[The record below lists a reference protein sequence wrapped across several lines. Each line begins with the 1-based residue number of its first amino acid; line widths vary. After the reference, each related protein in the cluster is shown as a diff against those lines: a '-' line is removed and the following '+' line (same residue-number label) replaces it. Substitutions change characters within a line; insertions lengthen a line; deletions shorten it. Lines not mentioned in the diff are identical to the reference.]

1 MRRITLNL
9 SIALRSLYSFKLRTS
24 LAVLGV
30 LLGTLS
36 LIVVSNL
43 TGSLVKQGEKELEKL
58 GKNLLLV
65 QSGTVIRFGMRT
77 RLISTAD
84 TLKIA
89 DVQAILDHSPH
100 VSMAAPSSTRTF
112 PIRYENIVLRNTVVT
127 GTSSNFTHVRNFQVE
142 RGRFFTEEE
151 DRQLERVVV
160 LGSRVAQRL
169 FGAQDPL
176 GKHILIWR
184 VPCQVIGVMEEKGVD
199 ISNVDQDDQVFIPMG
214 TFLRR
219 FVNQQHVANIYVQ
232 TMDSDSMMVAKSQI
246 EAILRDRH
254 NIQPGQ
260 QDDFTVIDSRDLLEL
275 KTQTTSMITLLG
287 RIAATISF
295 LIGAMGILSIMIL
308 IVNERKGEIGIRR
321 AVGSRRR
328 DIVLQFLLE
337 SSFIALMGGM
347 VGVLLGLATSL
358 IIFYFSGLPL
368 SISPLALLV
377 AFCSSVLVGILAGLY
392 PSQKA
397 TTIQPINILNS

>member
-1 MRRITLNL
+1 MKRIALNL
-9 SIALRSLYSFKLRTS
+9 SIAVRSLYSFKLRTS

-65 QSGTVIRFGMRT
+65 QSGTAIRFGMRT
-77 RLISTAD
+77 RLTSTAD

-89 DVQAILDHSPH
+89 DVQAIEDHSPH
-100 VSMAAPSSTRTF
+100 VSMVAPTSTRTF
-112 PIRYENIVLRNTVVT
+112 PIRYGSILLGNTIVT
-127 GTSSNFTHVRNFQVE
+127 GTSSSFTHVRNFQVE
-142 RGRFFTEEE
+142 RGRFFTDEE
-151 DRQLERVVV
+151 DEQLERVVV
-160 LGSRVAQRL
+160 LGSGVARRL
-169 FGAQDPL
+169 FGTEDPL
-176 GKHILIWR
+176 GKHILVRR

-199 ISNVDQDDQVFIPMG
+199 LSNVDQDDQVFIPIR
-214 TFLRR
+214 TFLKR
-219 FVNQQHVANIYVQ
+219 FVNQEHVANVFVQ
-232 TMDSDSMMVAKSQI
+232 TINSESMMAAKSQV

-260 QDDFTVIDSRDLLEL
+260 EDDFTVIDSRDLLEL

-287 RIAATISF
+287 RIAASISF

-308 IVNERKGEIGIRR
+308 IVNERKEEIGIRR

-328 DIVLQFLLE
+328 DIVLQFLME
-337 SSFIALMGGM
+337 SSFIALLGGM
-347 VGVLLGLATSL
+347 VGVFLGLATSL
-358 IIFYFSGLPL
+358 AIFYFSGLPL
-368 SISPLALLV
+368 SISPPAIAL
-377 AFCSSVLVGILAGLY
+377 AFCSSVLVGILAGIY
-392 PSQKA
+392 PSKKA
-397 TTIQPINILNS
+397 TTIQPINILRP

>member
-1 MRRITLNL
+1 MKRIALNL

-65 QSGTVIRFGMRT
+65 QSGTAIRFGMRT
-77 RLISTAD
+77 RVMSTAD
-84 TLKIA
+84 TLKVA
-89 DVQAILDHSPH
+89 DIQAIKDHSPH
-100 VSMAAPSSTRTF
+100 VSMVAPTSTRTF
-112 PIRYENIVLRNTVVT
+112 PIRYGNILLGNTIVT
-127 GTSSNFTHVRNFQVE
+127 GTSSSFTHVRNFQVE
-142 RGRFFTEEE
+142 RGRFFTDEE
-151 DRQLERVVV
+151 DEQLERGVV
-160 LGSRVAQRL
+160 LGSGVARRL
-169 FGAQDPL
+169 FGTEDPL
-176 GKHILIWR
+176 GRHILVRR

-199 ISNVDQDDQVFIPMG
+199 LSNVDQDDQVFVPIR
-214 TFLRR
+214 TFLKR
-219 FVNQQHVANIYVQ
+219 FVNQEHVANIFVQ
-232 TMDSDSMMVAKSQI
+232 TINSESMMAAKSQV

-254 NIQPGQ
+254 NLQPGQ
-260 QDDFTVIDSRDLLEL
+260 EDDFTVIDSRDLLEL

-308 IVNERKGEIGIRR
+308 IVNERKEEIGIRR

-328 DIVLQFLLE
+328 DIVLQFLME
-337 SSFIALMGGM
+337 SSFIALLGGM
-347 VGVLLGLATSL
+347 VGVFLGLATSL
-358 IIFYFSGLPL
+358 AIFYFSGLPL
-368 SISPLALLV
+368 SISPPAIAL
-377 AFCSSVLVGILAGLY
+377 AFCSSVLVGILAGIY
-392 PSQKA
+392 PSKKA
-397 TTIQPINILNS
+397 TTIQPINILRS

>member
-1 MRRITLNL
+1 MKRIALNL

-65 QSGTVIRFGMRT
+65 QSGTAIRFGMRT
-77 RLISTAD
+77 RVMSTAD
-84 TLKIA
+84 TLKVA
-89 DVQAILDHSPH
+89 DIQAIKDHSPH
-100 VSMAAPSSTRTF
+100 VSMVAPTSTRTF
-112 PIRYENIVLRNTVVT
+112 PIRYGNILLGNTIVT
-127 GTSSNFTHVRNFQVE
+127 GTSSSFTHVRNFQVE
-142 RGRFFTEEE
+142 RGRFFTDEE
-151 DRQLERVVV
+151 DEQLERVVV
-160 LGSRVAQRL
+160 LGSGVARRL
-169 FGAQDPL
+169 FGTEDPL
-176 GKHILIWR
+176 GRHILVRR

-199 ISNVDQDDQVFIPMG
+199 LSNVDQDDQVFVPIR
-214 TFLRR
+214 TFLKR
-219 FVNQQHVANIYVQ
+219 FVNQEHVANIFVQ
-232 TMDSDSMMVAKSQI
+232 TINSESMMAAKSQV

-254 NIQPGQ
+254 NLQPGQ
-260 QDDFTVIDSRDLLEL
+260 EDDFTVIDSRDLLEL

-308 IVNERKGEIGIRR
+308 IVNERKEEIGIRR

-328 DIVLQFLLE
+328 DIVLQFLME
-337 SSFIALMGGM
+337 SSFIALLGGM
-347 VGVLLGLATSL
+347 VGVFLGLATSL
-358 IIFYFSGLPL
+358 AIFYFSGLPL
-368 SISPLALLV
+368 SISPPAIAL
-377 AFCSSVLVGILAGLY
+377 AFCSSVLVGILAGIY
-392 PSQKA
+392 PSKKA
-397 TTIQPINILNS
+397 TTIQPINILRS